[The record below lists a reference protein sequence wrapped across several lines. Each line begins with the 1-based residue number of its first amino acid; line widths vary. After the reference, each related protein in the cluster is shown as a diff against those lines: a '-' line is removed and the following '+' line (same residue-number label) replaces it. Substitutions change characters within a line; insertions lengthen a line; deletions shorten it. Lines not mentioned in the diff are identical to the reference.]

1 MVVLQD
7 PSKSR
12 RPIGETEVVGMLCS
26 AANVESMKQWEDPES
41 IRVRVSRERMVV
53 NESVMIRESGSERA
67 VALSQT
73 NLAMR
78 VRSMQSS
85 VHVAYL

>member
-26 AANVESMKQWEDPES
+26 AANVESMKQWEDTES
-41 IRVRVSRERMVV
+41 IRVRVSREQMVV

-67 VALSQT
+67 AALSQT
-73 NLAMR
+73 NLAMWI
-78 VRSMQSS
+78 RSMQSS
-85 VHVAYL
+85 VCVAYL